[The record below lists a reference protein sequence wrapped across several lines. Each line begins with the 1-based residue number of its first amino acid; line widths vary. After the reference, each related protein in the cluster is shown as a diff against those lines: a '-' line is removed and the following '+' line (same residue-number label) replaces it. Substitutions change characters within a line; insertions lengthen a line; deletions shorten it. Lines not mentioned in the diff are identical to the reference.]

1 MYSPKQS
8 TSKYNNLQNQFSL
21 LDENLD
27 LIKNTN
33 PHPTTSTPYVCTPN
47 NKNKKTATE
56 TRKRNSKKSS
66 SPRDAARQMLMAN
79 SPVETID
86 YQETPRAC
94 STPKSKGNVRE
105 KIKMFNEMGKSTG
118 SSALSRQ
125 LLPIHS
131 IDSID
136 ISKISSIHP
145 NFTDEENYSRNTTC
159 SCCSSSSNSSKS
171 SSSACNSTISFTDV
185 NTDSSYYHRTN
196 NFLDQKFSH
205 IDSQDPNLLSDP
217 ELDEIF
223 EKSDANIKI
232 LTPLLLKKL
241 SQETAEYRQKT
252 IDLRKNEPKTLD
264 HMNMMVDITPRKVNA
279 NSRKRP
285 ILDTRPD
292 DHMVTP
298 EIKIKRNKSERLSID
313 EQKQMKKKTSLG
325 PNGEII

>member
-1 MYSPKQS
+1 MNSPKQS
-8 TSKYNNLQNQFSL
+8 TSKYNNLQTQFSL
-21 LDENLD
+21 LDENVD

-47 NKNKKTATE
+47 NKNKKTATG
-56 TRKRNSKKSS
+56 KRNSKKSS
-66 SPRDAARQMLMAN
+66 SPRDATRQISMAK
-79 SPVETID
+79 SLVDTID

-105 KIKMFNEMGKSTG
+105 KIKMFNEMGQS

-159 SCCSSSSNSSKS
+159 SCSNSSKPS
-171 SSSACNSTISFTDV
+171 SSTSNSTISFTDV
-185 NTDSSYYHRTN
+185 NTDSSYYLRTN

-252 IDLRKNEPKTLD
+252 IDLRKNEPQTLD
-264 HMNMMVDITPRKVNA
+264 HMSMMVDITPKVNK
-279 NSRKRP
+279 NSRKRA

-313 EQKQMKKKTSLG
+313 EQKQAKKKTSLG

>member
-1 MYSPKQS
+1 MYSPEKP

-21 LDENLD
+21 LDENVD

-47 NKNKKTATE
+47 NKNIKTASE

-66 SPRDAARQMLMAN
+66 SPRDAARQMLMTT
-79 SPVETID
+79 SPVITTD

-105 KIKMFNEMGKSTG
+105 KIKMFNEMGKS

-125 LLPIHS
+125 LLPIQS

-145 NFTDEENYSRNTTC
+145 NFTDEENYSGNTTC
-159 SCCSSSSNSSKS
+159 SCSSSRS
-171 SSSACNSTISFTDV
+171 SSTRSSRNSRNSTITFTDV
-185 NTDSSYYHRTN
+185 NTDSSYYHQTN
-196 NFLDQKFSH
+196 HFLDQKFSQ

-264 HMNMMVDITPRKVNA
+264 HMDMMIDITPRKVNA

-285 ILDTRPD
+285 ILDTKPE

-298 EIKIKRNKSERLSID
+298 EIKIKRNKFERLSID
-313 EQKQMKKKTSLG
+313 EQKQVKKKTSLG